1 VARHKALVIILLLLL
16 PTSLRA
22 GSPVTQPA
30 TQAATQP
37 ISDDLAQMQ
46 AAWEDLAKTEPF
58 CSKALL
64 DMSGKPDAAVAFLR
78 ENLKP
83 LKLERS
89 ELDQLLKD
97 LGSEDDK
104 VWKPAFEKM
113 KYFDP
118 RLSATLDELLE
129 AAPDKPAHNRL
140 IALLAGQDPEKY
152 KDTDFTLR
160 QRSGDY
166 VYFQVPMGNQSWT
179 QWGVSLKVSQ
189 LDTTNGYS
197 QKKPWQRADRAVVLL
212 QHIGTPAAIA
222 ILKDMASGNP
232 DALPTKIAT
241 LAVKSLAEPTTQ
253 TSH

>member
-1 VARHKALVIILLLLL
+1 VARNKTSVVILVLLLA
-16 PTSLRA
+16 SGAHA
-22 GSPVTQPA
+22 GGPVTQPA

-37 ISDDLAQMQ
+37 ITDDQAQMQ
-46 AAWEDLAKTEPF
+46 TAWEDLAKTEPF

-64 DMSGKPDAAVAFLR
+64 DMSAKPDAAVAFLK

-97 LGSEDDK
+97 LGSDDEK
-104 VWKPAFEKM
+104 VWKTAFEKM
-113 KYFDP
+113 KYLDP
-118 RLSATLDELLE
+118 RLAATLDELVE
-129 AAPDKPAHNRL
+129 AAPEQPAHNRL

-152 KDTDFTLR
+152 KDKELLLR

-166 VYFQVPMGNQSWT
+166 AYFQVPMGNQSWT
-179 QWGVSLKVSQ
+179 TWSVCLKVSQ

-212 QHIGTPAAIA
+212 QHIATPAAIA
-222 ILKDMASGNP
+222 VLKDMATGNP

-241 LAVKSLAEPTTQ
+241 FAVKSLTEPTTQ
-253 TSH
+253 K